1 MKKLAFYAIAAAL
14 FAAVMSGCSQ
24 RSSVLNLTPY
34 QSTSNQMGY
43 QKNIRIN
50 SIEDARANKSI
61 VATITGSNGN
71 VKEYV
76 TLQNSIE
83 SWLQDGLSTELKRL
97 GANLSDFGDIVV
109 DVRIVELK
117 ANLSGYSTD
126 NLKGSAKLAIT
137 VKRGDQ
143 TITKNV
149 SQEQTK
155 FAPIHT
161 SGAFKSFFDE
171 LLQDIVKRAAIQILK
186 S

>member
-1 MKKLAFYAIAAAL
+1 MKNFAFFAFITL
-14 FAAVMSGCSQ
+14 FAVILGGCAQ
-24 RSSVLNLTPY
+24 RNSVLNLAPY
-34 QSTSNQMGY
+34 QSTSNQAGY

-50 SIEDARANKSI
+50 SVEDARANKSI
-61 VATITGSNGN
+61 VATITGGNGN

-76 TLQNSIE
+76 TLQNGIE
-83 SWLQDGLSTELKRL
+83 GWLRDGLGTELKRL
-97 GANLSDFGDIVV
+97 GANLSDFGDVVV

-161 SGAFKSFFDE
+161 GGAFKSFFDE

>member
-1 MKKLAFYAIAAAL
+1 
-14 FAAVMSGCSQ
+14 
-24 RSSVLNLTPY
+24 
-34 QSTSNQMGY
+34 MGY

-61 VATITGSNGN
+61 VATITGSNGD

-137 VKRGDQ
+137 VHRGDQ

>member
-1 MKKLAFYAIAAAL
+1 M
-14 FAAVMSGCSQ
+14 
-24 RSSVLNLTPY
+24 
-34 QSTSNQMGY
+34 
-43 QKNIRIN
+43 
-50 SIEDARANKSI
+50 
-61 VATITGSNGN
+61 
-71 VKEYV
+71 
-76 TLQNSIE
+76 
-83 SWLQDGLSTELKRL
+83 
-97 GANLSDFGDIVV
+97 SDFGDIVV

-126 NLKGSAKLAIT
+126 NLKGSAKLTIT
-137 VKRGDQ
+137 VHRGDQ